1 MKTTLLSTLWLFLLF
16 PLQAVFAIGA
26 PSGLSVDETTTVS
39 ATLSWES
46 VDNAAAYSIYYWV
59 DPSSLDE
66 KDLVETS
73 PYTLLWLENN
83 TIYYAAVV
91 ANDDSF
97 EESLQSEQITFTTW
111 NSAPATTVS
120 VSSSSSFAL
129 ENVEVLSET
138 KLKLSFNADINSG
151 EDSPREFKITNKFDE
166 LERLVVF
173 DSEIDEQEKNTLIL
187 TMENPIP
194 TSAQY
199 NVTVVRLNNEAGSS
213 IQNGIDGI
221 ASFITPDSFE
231 EVPAPVVTAPVIEQQ
246 PIVEEQPELTA
257 AGPTQQQPEVSRESS
272 GQNISDDDL
281 AKSTEYTA
289 KTAEE
294 LPTTGA
300 EHWFLGILALLLWAV
315 VYKFRFSK
323 IK

>member
-221 ASFITPDSFE
+221 ASFISPDSFE
-231 EVPAPVVTAPVIEQQ
+231 EIPTPVVTSPVIEDK
-246 PIVEEQPELTA
+246 PDLTA
-257 AGPTQQQPEVSRESS
+257 AGPAEQQPEVSRESS

-281 AKSTEYTA
+281 AKTTVSIA